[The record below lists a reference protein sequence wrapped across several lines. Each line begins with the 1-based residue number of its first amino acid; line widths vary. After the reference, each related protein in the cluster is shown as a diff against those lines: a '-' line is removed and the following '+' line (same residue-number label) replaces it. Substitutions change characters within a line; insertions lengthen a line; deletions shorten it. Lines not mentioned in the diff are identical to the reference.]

1 MSRYNSRQL
10 FLTLKM
16 ILKSK
21 KLSYKKLAGKVSFSE
36 STLKNIF
43 YAGNASL
50 ERIIEICN
58 AAEIEFP
65 DLVNLSSK
73 EDESEFSF
81 TLEQEKF
88 LADHPNFY
96 YYFREIFFEKKSL
109 EEMERKFKLTR
120 KTTLKYLKKLEEF
133 KLLEVHPNNRIKFL
147 KYGKLKWIYNGPWT
161 KKMFPKYSQK
171 VTELLIENLD
181 NSDYYSSLV
190 GYFSLPPATFLDFKR
205 EVNEL
210 EKKYKNIA
218 FRDYLTN
225 DTGNFIPVTW
235 IFNILPVDIFQLETH
250 ITD

>member
-1 MSRYNSRQL
+1 
-10 FLTLKM
+10 
-16 ILKSK
+16 
-21 KLSYKKLAGKVSFSE
+21 
-36 STLKNIF
+36 
-43 YAGNASL
+43 
-50 ERIIEICN
+50 
-58 AAEIEFP
+58 
-65 DLVNLSSK
+65 
-73 EDESEFSF
+73 
-81 TLEQEKF
+81 
-88 LADHPNFY
+88 
-96 YYFREIFFEKKSL
+96 
-109 EEMERKFKLTR
+109 
-120 KTTLKYLKKLEEF
+120 
-133 KLLEVHPNNRIKFL
+133 
-147 KYGKLKWIYNGPWT
+147 
-161 KKMFPKYSQK
+161 MFPKYSQK